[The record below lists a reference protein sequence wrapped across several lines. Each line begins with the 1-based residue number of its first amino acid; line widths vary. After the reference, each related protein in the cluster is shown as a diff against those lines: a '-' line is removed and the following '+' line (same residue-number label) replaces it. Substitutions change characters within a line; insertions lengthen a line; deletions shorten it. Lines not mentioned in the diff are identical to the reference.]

1 MGCLSADDRLIAG
14 AQTIARGLARNPP
27 KQGGSIDRAR
37 DLGWPLLEL
46 EAWLRFR
53 EDPICTGAADRT
65 ALAILSRFD
74 ARARVFRFGEGERRG
89 GFYEERAWITGG
101 ILVPALRAHLARR
114 PGRKLRQL
122 VEGLERRLAS
132 LAMSGRR
139 GLPVRY
145 LTSEGLVLREVRQVE
160 VPELYL
166 LLEGLAPR
174 QLARALG
181 RQTVR
186 TALGQVPDQDDPD
199 LATSFSKVAR
209 CWWVLR

>member
-1 MGCLSADDRLIAG
+1 M
-14 AQTIARGLARNPP
+14 
-27 KQGGSIDRAR
+27 
-37 DLGWPLLEL
+37 
-46 EAWLRFR
+46 
-53 EDPICTGAADRT
+53 
-65 ALAILSRFD
+65 
-74 ARARVFRFGEGERRG
+74 
-89 GFYEERAWITGG
+89 
-101 ILVPALRAHLARR
+101 
-114 PGRKLRQL
+114 
-122 VEGLERRLAS
+122 
-132 LAMSGRR
+132 
-139 GLPVRY
+139 RY

-186 TALGQVPDQDDPD
+186 RALGQVPDQDDPD